1 MNKVT
6 IQRQNGGVPKSLP
19 GEDHISGL
27 MCYGFD
33 VYPSGF
39 SATSQFKAISTIE
52 AAEAAGITANNASW
66 FIKALHYHLSE
77 IFRINPAISLYVGI
91 STAVVTTMTFAEL
104 KSLQVFAS
112 GKLRQIGV
120 FAPTKEFAAAE
131 VTTLQGIGTYFE
143 GVGTPCSIL
152 YAPKITAITSLPA
165 AVAVTGQKNVS
176 LVIAQDGAGT
186 AAALYTDAANTT
198 PKNSVTAIGILLA
211 SVSLAA
217 VHESISWVEKFPS
230 GVSVPAFSD
239 GTLFNT
245 VDTAVIESLDTSQYI
260 FLRTYPGLAGSY
272 FNDSW
277 TLDLATSDYCTIESE
292 RTMDKAV
299 RGVNTYITPKLGM
312 PLKVDA
318 ESGKLEQ
325 QTVSYLETVAG
336 MALDAME
343 KAGELSGYSAEIDPD
358 QNVLS
363 TSQVEIVIK
372 NVAVGVMRKVNVK
385 IGYTTSLS

>member
-33 VYPSGF
+33 AYPSGF
-39 SATSQFKAISTIE
+39 SATSQFMAISTIE

-66 FIKALHYHLSE
+66 FIKTLHYHLSE

-91 STAVVTTMTFAEL
+91 STAEVTTMTFAEL

-120 FAPTKEFAAAE
+120 FAPTKEFDTDE
-131 VTTLQGIGTYFE
+131 VTTLKGIGTYFE
-143 GVGTPCSIL
+143 GIGTPCSIL
-152 YAPKITAITSLPA
+152 YAPKVTAIASLPG
-165 AVAVTGQKNVS
+165 AVAVAGQKNVS
-176 LVIAQDGAGT
+176 VVIGQDGAGV
-186 AAALYTDAANTT
+186 AASLYTDSDNTT

-217 VHESISWVEKFPS
+217 VHESISYVEKFPS

-277 TLDLATSDYCTIESE
+277 TLDLATSDYCTIESV

-299 RGVNTYITPKLGM
+299 RGITAYVTPKLGM

-318 ESGKLEQ
+318 ETGKLDQ
-325 QTVSYLETVAG
+325 NTVAYLKEVAG
-336 MALDAME
+336 TALEDME
-343 KAGELSGYSAEIDPD
+343 KNGELSGYKVEIDPE
-358 QNVLS
+358 QNVL
-363 TSQVEIVIK
+363 TSSEVEIVIK
-372 NVAVGVMRKVNVK
+372 NVAIGVMRKMKIK
-385 IGYTTSLS
+385 IGYTEKLS